1 MDNKLKKYEKAILDI
16 LNAYTEIKYAN
27 VTGGNQLIADKE
39 NHRYQVVTIGWDN
52 NRFIHDC
59 PMHFDIIDGKIWVQ
73 QNMTEWEVGEMLEEK
88 GVPKSDIVAGFLS
101 PDLRV
106 YSKYAVA

>member
-27 VTGGNQLIADKE
+27 V
-39 NHRYQVVTIGWDN
+39 QVVTIGWDN